1 MLANASIWN
10 SQPNSDRIPGRG
22 NQSGHSPW
30 GESQSR
36 SAVSFRASPSANSEG
51 IKKERGTMSFKKSLV
66 AVVVAM
72 LTFLGVQG
80 TASANGP
87 SDPDFGGTVSAKEVL
102 DLIVEASGATTER
115 GIDPKIASVNRN
127 ALRIYSAGC
136 ADAEDWASYY
146 IGQGRQGAKRV
157 GIAGGT
163 LCNGEKV
170 FNTNPEYLPE
180 TKYVWG
186 LMVDVTDRTMAQT
199 NKKWFGMYF
208 GFAIGKRIYSNGKT
222 SVLEFGASRATK
234 RSGESAI
241 KFVRLVGPRVTIKL
255 F

>member
-1 MLANASIWN
+1 MFFKKLLLGMAIAMLA
-10 SQPNSDRIPGRG
+10 
-22 NQSGHSPW
+22 
-30 GESQSR
+30 
-36 SAVSFRASPSANSEG
+36 
-51 IKKERGTMSFKKSLV
+51 
-66 AVVVAM
+66 
-72 LTFLGVQG
+72 FLGVQG
-80 TASANGP
+80 TASASGP

-115 GIDPKIASVNRN
+115 GIDPKIASINRN

-136 ADAEDWASYY
+136 ADAEDWANYY
-146 IGQGRQGAKRV
+146 IGQGRQGSKRIGV
-157 GIAGGT
+157 AGGT
-163 LCNGEKV
+163 LCSGEKV
-170 FNTNPEYLPE
+170 FTTNPEYLPE

-186 LMVDVTDRTMAQT
+186 LMADVTDRTMAQT

-241 KFVRLVGPRVTIKL
+241 KFVKIHGSKVRIKL